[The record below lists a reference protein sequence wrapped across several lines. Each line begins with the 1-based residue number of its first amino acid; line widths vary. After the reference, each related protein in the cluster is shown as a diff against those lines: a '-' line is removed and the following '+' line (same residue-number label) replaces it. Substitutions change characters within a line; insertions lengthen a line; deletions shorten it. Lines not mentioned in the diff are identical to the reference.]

1 LVIIISINGGT
12 RHLAYIQP
20 ASHAV
25 YVFKLHQITQPFGIM
40 ASGTGKISV
49 AFLIMRFIHNTGKWR
64 QRFLWVLIVITFV
77 QSVTTSVFNFTQCDP
92 VAALWNPAL
101 RPTAKCWDP
110 AVNAN
115 YGIFG
120 AAWGCAFDLILAAMP
135 ISIIWKL
142 QLSLRKRLGIIA
154 LLSSGVLGAIVTA
167 VKAKELELIKDRT
180 DFTWVRVASFHI
192 CVIIP
197 ELPHLVPRERTLRTY
212 LPRQGANSF
221 RFTGNIY
228 FIHLRITRAL
238 GNHC

>member
-1 LVIIISINGGT
+1 MVILIGINGGT

-49 AFLIMRFIHNTGKWR
+49 AFLIMRFLPNTGKWR

-77 QSVTTSVFNFTQCDP
+77 QSVTTTIFNFTQCDP
-92 VAALWNPAL
+92 VAALWDPAL
-101 RPTAKCWDP
+101 KPTAKCWDP

-120 AAWGCAFDLILAAMP
+120 AAWGCAFDLILATMP

-142 QLSLRKRLGIIA
+142 HLSLRKRVGIIA
-154 LLSSGVLGAIVTA
+154 LLGCGVFGAIVTA
-167 VKAKELELIKDRT
+167 VKARELESIKSRT
-180 DFTWVRVASFHI
+180 DFTWVRV
-192 CVIIP
+192 
-197 ELPHLVPRERTLRTY
+197 T
-212 LPRQGANSF
+212 SF
-221 RFTGNIY
+221 RS
-228 FIHLRITRAL
+228 LL
-238 GNHC
+238 